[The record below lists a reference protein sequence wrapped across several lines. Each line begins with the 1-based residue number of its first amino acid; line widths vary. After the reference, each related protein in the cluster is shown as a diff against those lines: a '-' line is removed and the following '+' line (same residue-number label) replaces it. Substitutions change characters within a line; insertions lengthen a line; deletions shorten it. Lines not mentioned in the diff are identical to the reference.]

1 VSEKKSFHKMS
12 WIYTNFITNMP
23 KGKLAQCR
31 FYIKFQVLQFVFAHK
46 YCNMGVNENNTC
58 QRLLFFGIR
67 IQIFAVTEFVF

>member
-1 VSEKKSFHKMS
+1 MS

-58 QRLLFFGIR
+58 QRLLFF
-67 IQIFAVTEFVF
+67 